1 MKYIVRHVIRSSSA
15 VIKGL
20 NLLWL
25 SSVFPQIV
33 ARGDYFFSH
42 QMGVIIQGRVIDRG
56 GVGVTISNITCWKS
70 FHSEYFV
77 LLSHLIIK
85 QSQSL

>member
-15 VIKGL
+15 VIKGV

-33 ARGDYFFSH
+33 ARGDYFFLAPN
-42 QMGVIIQGRVIDRG
+42 G
-56 GVGVTISNITCWKS
+56 GDYSREGD
-70 FHSEYFV
+70 
-77 LLSHLIIK
+77 
-85 QSQSL
+85 